1 MLTQKSMQVQT
12 HFEENKSIF
21 HRRPPTVLVSAT
33 MRCPPTGVHRPASP
47 RPICSVDV
55 RRAAAGDKVAR
66 KRLQAAKYR
75 AVKRRR
81 EIEVFD
87 EAAAGR

>member
-1 MLTQKSMQVQT
+1 M
-12 HFEENKSIF
+12 
-21 HRRPPTVLVSAT
+21 
-33 MRCPPTGVHRPASP
+33 HRPASP

-66 KRLQAAKYR
+66 NRLKREKLR